1 MSDKPRSFRG
11 QISYRLAGAAPT
23 GHEWFSTTVF
33 PDGSRTVRC
42 ECHFWR
48 DDLVRDVTFTVDRT
62 WRPVDAYLRVAR
74 ANAFLGAARYGFSG
88 RRVVVDGIDAE
99 GKPSHLQQDLELDV
113 PACGFHP
120 IYNDALWTALFDL
133 RRPNDV
139 QRFPGCVTYSKEM
152 IGKEKLGIERF
163 DLAIRLLG
171 QESVSVS
178 AGVFDSRHFEVLIE
192 GLDAP
197 FHIWTTGPDHILV
210 REQWAQMPG
219 ESFELA
225 ALEFD

>member
-1 MSDKPRSFRG
+1 MSEKPRSFRG
-11 QISYRLAGAAPT
+11 QISYRMAGAAPT

-62 WRPVDAYLRVAR
+62 WRPIDAYLRVAR
-74 ANAFLGAARYGFSG
+74 SNAFLGAARYGFSG
-88 RRVVVDGIDAE
+88 RRVVVHGIDAE
-99 GKPSHLQQDLELDV
+99 GKPSHLQQDFELEV

-120 IYNDALWTALFDL
+120 IYNDALWTALFDHS
-133 RRPNDV
+133 RPDDV

-171 QESVSVS
+171 HESVSVP

-197 FHIWTTGPDHILV
+197 FHIWTTGQDHILV